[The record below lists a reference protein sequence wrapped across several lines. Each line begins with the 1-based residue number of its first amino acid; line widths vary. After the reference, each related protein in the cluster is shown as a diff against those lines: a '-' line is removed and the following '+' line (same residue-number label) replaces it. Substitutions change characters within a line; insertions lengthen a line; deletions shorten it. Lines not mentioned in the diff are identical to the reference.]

1 MKIGAVS
8 EDFPLYHNN
17 YIPTY
22 KNPNDK
28 HSHKKSKVNN
38 IYTNEHPDI
47 FRLDGMKEGGLT
59 NPFMNQLIKI
69 DRNEYFKKLS
79 LDRKNINFIDFIKSN
94 RNFSQNQ
101 KITRYISNDT
111 NMELRRKRMAQKN
124 KNLSYLENNSNYKNN
139 NNYNN
144 NILLTE
150 EKKIKIKNEY
160 NNLLKTLN
168 SFVPKINYKT
178 KKYLKISDELNKNNN
193 NSNIEN
199 ENFYKKLINKNLN
212 YCNNLRNINN
222 FKINKQ
228 IIKTDNDNNYFSFER
243 KKGSKYNPIIDEKTI
258 IELPPYKKEK
268 WSPFL
273 ENYFLM
279 SNTRNKF
286 QRKGGLLTEFCNK
299 NINSINN
306 EKIEKKLKKQK
317 LQENK

>member
-1 MKIGAVS
+1 MKIGEVS

-17 YIPTY
+17 YIPIY

-79 LDRKNINFIDFIKSN
+79 LDRKNINFIDPIKSS
-94 RNFSQNQ
+94 RNFSQNH

-139 NNYNN
+139 NNYTN

-178 KKYLKISDELNKNNN
+178 KKTLKISDEINKNNN
-193 NSNIEN
+193 NKPNIEN
-199 ENFYKKLINKNLN
+199 DKFYKKLINKKL
-212 YCNNLRNINN
+212 
-222 FKINKQ
+222 
-228 IIKTDNDNNYFSFER
+228 
-243 KKGSKYNPIIDEKTI
+243 
-258 IELPPYKKEK
+258 EL
-268 WSPFL
+268 L
-273 ENYFLM
+273 
-279 SNTRNKF
+279 
-286 QRKGGLLTEFCNK
+286 
-299 NINSINN
+299 
-306 EKIEKKLKKQK
+306 
-317 LQENK
+317 